1 MPRQIKKPSNMT
13 QSARDVL
20 FHADPN
26 EFRIRDTV
34 VNGAVVL
41 HHVVNGTIKDIQEQI
56 ISLLDIHQESS
67 SEKEVV
73 FSDQFNLIFGE
84 YWEEL

>member
-34 VNGAVVL
+34 VNGAAVL

-56 ISLLDIHQESS
+56 ISLLDIH
-67 SEKEVV
+67 VV

-84 YWEEL
+84 Y